1 MFNMLLKRTVLDRIS
16 AGEIDVVF
24 RRWKRPTVK
33 TGGTLRTSVGM
44 LDIVVVEV
52 IDAATITDTDAC
64 RAGFIN
70 AAEVR
75 AELDSRPDGTPYRIE
90 VQPGGADP
98 RDELRR
104 SDDLD
109 AADLAEVR
117 TRLERLD
124 RVSKRGQWT
133 HSVLK
138 LLADNPNVRAQDLAE
153 VVGIDKPTFKN
164 DVRKLKTLGLTISHS
179 PGYELSPRGR
189 TVLAHLDA
197 RGRGVRHQSE

>member
-1 MFNMLLKRTVLDRIS
+1 MVYMLLKRTVLDRIF

-44 LDIVVVEV
+44 LDIVVVEA
-52 IDAATITDTDAC
+52 IDAAAITDTDAR
-64 RAGFIN
+64 RAGFVN

-75 AELDSRPDGTPYRIE
+75 AELDSRSDGTPYRIE
-90 VQPGGADP
+90 VQPGGLDP

-104 SDDLD
+104 RDDLD
-109 AADLAEVR
+109 VADLAEVR

-124 RVSKRGQWT
+124 RVSKRGRWT
-133 HSVLK
+133 HTTLR

-153 VVGIDKPTFKN
+153 GVGIDKPTFKN

-189 TVLAHLDA
+189 AVLAHLDA
-197 RGRGVRHQSE
+197 RGVRHQSE